1 MTLTEESATL
11 LPGLEKLYVVGT
23 LYVPEELKE
32 DFRRVDAQCGLV
44 EIIKKEKRRVLENR
58 PRVVLDQVVL
68 DASPEGLLVRN
79 CAVLTIR
86 EDVPPQ
92 GILDHVDIMN
102 CARED
107 CPAEQKAAV
116 QLKSTNVAQ
125 IGSREENGEPRGM
138 LGVLLNLSE
147 TKMINA
153 DKYVL

>member
-1 MTLTEESATL
+1 M
-11 LPGLEKLYVVGT
+11 
-23 LYVPEELKE
+23 
-32 DFRRVDAQCGLV
+32 QCVTSDRYLH
-44 EIIKKEKRRVLENR
+44 
-58 PRVVLDQVVL
+58 
-68 DASPEGLLVRN
+68 RN
-79 CAVLTIR
+79 CAVLTLR

-102 CARED
+102 CARVD
-107 CPAEQKAAV
+107 CTEEQKAAV